1 MEVGASS
8 LRLVNEKRFIFTFST
23 LMNIFLILV
32 SEETTWTCA
41 VCTFANHEALE
52 VCEMCDM
59 PRNRALEAR
68 A

>member
-1 MEVGASS
+1 MKKICILTDV
-8 LRLVNEKRFIFTFST
+8 
-23 LMNIFLILV
+23 FLILV

-41 VCTFANHEALE
+41 VCTFANHEAME

>member
-1 MEVGASS
+1 MDV
-8 LRLVNEKRFIFTFST
+8 
-23 LMNIFLILV
+23 FLILV
-32 SEETTWTCA
+32 SEEATWTCT

>member
-1 MEVGASS
+1 ME
-8 LRLVNEKRFIFTFST
+8 LRHFLLGFSMEKIFSILTDV
-23 LMNIFLILV
+23 FLILV

-59 PRNRALEAR
+59 PRNRTLEAR